1 MKIKNQEAFMMA
13 QRVARHAAT
22 VKSESAWATAQKH
35 LAAAYG
41 HAKIEWYEKHS
52 YVI

>member
-1 MKIKNQEAFMMA
+1 MKIKSKEAFMMA

-41 HAKIEWYEKHS
+41 HETRQWYEKYR